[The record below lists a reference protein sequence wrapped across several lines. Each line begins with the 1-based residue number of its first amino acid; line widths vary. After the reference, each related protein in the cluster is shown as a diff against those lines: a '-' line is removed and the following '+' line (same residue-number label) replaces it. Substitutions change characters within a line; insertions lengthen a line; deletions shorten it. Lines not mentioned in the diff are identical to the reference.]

1 MTASIGRKRA
11 RMDENIRFDP
21 ALDGKSD
28 CADVSA
34 IRRGSRPRLTR
45 ACILVGAIVC
55 GFAAPATARAAD
67 PFGTTQIVQGVE
79 SAVAEATAAV
89 PQASEASVG
98 VAGDPTRALESAT
111 KTLEVATKQAAAV
124 ASSAAAAAQRESQSA
139 RVASVPAGSGEAKVT
154 RAPARTHRRA
164 ARRHVR
170 PAGRSPRKALIV
182 RPTLFTSTESNVVRP
197 QPTSPAAVSV
207 DRAAS
212 GSARGSRATP
222 KPTARPTP
230 QRLPPSPLPPQPG
243 ATMSGQGGVQGPLT
257 PLVFGALGAV
267 LLLIAF
273 QFLPRA
279 LPPRAFRK
287 PRQIAL
293 PPWHP
298 G

>member
-1 MTASIGRKRA
+1 MRPRV
-11 RMDENIRFDP
+11 DENIRFDP
-21 ALDGKSD
+21 PLDGNSD
-28 CADVSA
+28 FSDVSVV
-34 IRRGSRPRLTR
+34 RRGRRARLTR

-67 PFGTTQIVQGVE
+67 PFGTTQIVQEVD

-89 PQASEASVG
+89 PQASGASAG
-98 VAGDPTRALESAT
+98 VAGDPTKTLESAT

-124 ASSAAAAAQRESQSA
+124 ASSAAAEAQRQTQSA
-139 RVASVPAGSGEAKVT
+139 PVTSAQASSGETEAA
-154 RAPARTHRRA
+154 RAPPRTHRRA

-170 PAGRSPRKALIV
+170 PAGRSPQRALTV
-182 RPTLFTSTESNVVRP
+182 RPTLFTSAESNVVRP
-197 QPTSPAAVSV
+197 QPTSRGTVSV
-207 DRAAS
+207 DRAGS

-243 ATMSGQGGVQGPLT
+243 ATMSGQGGGQGPLT
-257 PLVFGALGAV
+257 PLVFGALGAL
-267 LLLIAF
+267 LLLIGL

-279 LPPRAFRK
+279 LPPQAFRK